1 MVLSSSEI
9 KRSIISSI
17 LEFSM
22 DSDSHRSGNFSQ
34 TQVSE
39 MLSLAI
45 EINNLINYL
54 DKDPSKLQYIS
65 KLSRPKLSLTELAKM
80 KRCLELSF
88 KYDSDI
94 NSIAIDIGENL
105 AVTNRYLSKG
115 IDYVLLNLSKKD
127 FKSIAQATD
136 NKKTKNLAN
145 SKFEQ
150 EQELKKQFAK
160 QQQAQK
166 QARKKPKSGFSFF
179 SFLLFM
185 IVLGAISLFIYN
197 SFFNR
202 SATRVTSLVKEYRSD
217 RKLSSVQRP
226 SIRSDLKVEGTKSLL
241 MIFDS
246 NEQDFINQNP
256 KIAYEV
262 RGEDSGIAIDSL
274 IDGEISLAAV
284 SRIPTLAERKAAAA
298 KNKALADH
306 RIALD
311 SVVFF
316 VNASNPIETLTT
328 DELKELYAKDLMT
341 WNALTVQSRSA
352 EKISRFS
359 LSKQSGTFNFFKDRV
374 MFGEEVT
381 ENVIHLYKPDQLL
394 EMVASN
400 PNAIGFCS
408 LSVFMNKNI
417 ANREKVKIIRIG
429 SIFDDNG
436 TKPVDEMGRLD
447 AQTVKTGEYP
457 LTRYLY
463 LISAGDLNNAQAKFI
478 DFMRSPLVQ
487 SQMTNYGLVGIQ

>member
-9 KRSIISSI
+9 KKSIIGSI

-22 DSDSHRSGNFSQ
+22 NSDAHRTGEFNQ

-54 DKDPSKLQYIS
+54 DKDPSKLQYVS
-65 KLSRPKLSLTELAKM
+65 KLSRPKLALKELSKM
-80 KRCLELSF
+80 KRVLELTF

-115 IDYVLLNLSKKD
+115 IDYILLNLSKKD
-127 FKSIAQATD
+127 FKTIAQGTAFNE
-136 NKKTKNLAN
+136 NKKTAN
-145 SKFEQ
+145 ISDSKFEQ
-150 EQELKKQFAK
+150 DQALKKKNPGQTRRVKKKK
-160 QQQAQK
+160 QGV
-166 QARKKPKSGFSFF
+166 GFFPF
-179 SFLLFM
+179 ILFM
-185 IVLGAISLFIYN
+185 IVLAAISIFIYN

-202 SATRVTSLVKEYRSD
+202 HATNVTSLVKEYRSD

-226 SIRSDLKVEGTKSLL
+226 SIGASLKVEGTKSLL

-246 NEQDFINQNP
+246 NEQDFKNQNP
-256 KIAYEV
+256 KISYEV
-262 RGEDSGIAIDSL
+262 KGEDSGIAIDNL

-284 SRIPTLAERKAAAA
+284 SRIPNLDERKAAAA

-316 VNASNPIETLTT
+316 VNQANPIETLTT
-328 DELKELYAKDLMT
+328 DELKEVYAKDVMT
-341 WNALTVQSRSA
+341 WNALTVQSNSA
-352 EKISRFS
+352 AKISRFS
-359 LSKQSGTFNFFKDRV
+359 LSKQSGTFNFFKDRI

-381 ENVIHLYKPDQLL
+381 DSVIHLYKPDQLL

-400 PNAIGFCS
+400 PNGIGFCS
-408 LSVFMNKNI
+408 LSVFMNKDI
-417 ANREKVKIIRIG
+417 TNRAKVKIIRIG
-429 SIFDDNG
+429 SIFDENG
-436 TKPVDEMGRLD
+436 TKPVDNMGRLD
-447 AQTVKTGEYP
+447 AQTVRTGEYP

-463 LISAGDLNNAQAKFI
+463 LISAGELNNSQAKFI
-478 DFMRSPLVQ
+478 DFMRSPVVQ
-487 SQMTNYGLVGIQ
+487 SQLTNYGLVGIQ

>member
-1 MVLSSSEI
+1 MVLNSSEI
-9 KRSIISSI
+9 KKSIISSI

-22 DSDSHRSGNFSQ
+22 DSNAHRTGEYEQ

-54 DKDPSKLQYIS
+54 DKDPSKLQYVS
-65 KLSRPKLSLTELAKM
+65 KLSRPKLSLADLSKM
-80 KRCLELSF
+80 KRALELTF

-94 NSIAIDIGENL
+94 NSVAIDIGENL
-105 AVTNRYLSKG
+105 AVTNRFLSKG
-115 IDYVLLNLSKKD
+115 IDYILLNLSKKD
-127 FKSIAQATD
+127 FKTIAQGSSFNE
-136 NKKTKNLAN
+136 NKKA
-145 SKFEQ
+145 SDISSSRYEQ
-150 EQELKKQFAK
+150 EQ
-160 QQQAQK
+160 AQK
-166 QARKKPKSGFSFF
+166 KKTQRQQRKSTKKKSGIGFF
-179 SFLLFM
+179 PFLLFM
-185 IVLGAISLFIYN
+185 IVLGAMSIFIYN

-202 SATRVTSLVKEYRSD
+202 HATSVTSLVKEYRSD

-226 SIRSDLKVEGTKSLL
+226 AISSGLKVQGTRSLL
-241 MIFDS
+241 MIFDA

-256 KIAYEV
+256 KIQYEV
-262 RGEDSGIAIDSL
+262 TGEDSGIAIDNL

-284 SRIPTLAERKAAAA
+284 SRIPNLDERREAAE

-316 VNASNPIETLTT
+316 VNQANPIETLTT
-328 DELKELYAKDLMT
+328 DELKEVYAKDLIT

-352 EKISRFS
+352 EKIARFS
-359 LSKQSGTFNFFKDRV
+359 LSKQSGTFNFFKDRI
-374 MFGEEVT
+374 MFGEKVT
-381 ENVIHLYKPDQLL
+381 ENVIHIYKPDQLL
-394 EMVASN
+394 EMVSSN

-408 LSVFMNKNI
+408 LSVFMNKEI
-417 ANREKVKIIRIG
+417 ANRVKVKILRIG

-436 TKPVDEMGRLD
+436 TKPVDSMGRLD
-447 AQTVKTGEYP
+447 AQTVRTGEYP

-463 LISAGDLNNAQAKFI
+463 LISAGELNNNQAKFI
-478 DFMRSPLVQ
+478 DFMRSPAIQDQL
-487 SQMTNYGLVGIQ
+487 TNYGLVGIQ

>member
-9 KRSIISSI
+9 KKSIIGSI

-22 DSDSHRSGNFSQ
+22 AIDTHKQSGKYSQ
-34 TQVSE
+34 AQISE

-45 EINNLINYL
+45 EINNLINFL
-54 DKDPSKLQYIS
+54 DKDPSQLQYVT
-65 KLSRPKLSLTELAKM
+65 KLSRPKLPLKDLAKM
-80 KRCLELSF
+80 KRVLELSF
-88 KYDSDI
+88 KYHSDI

-115 IDYVLLNLSKKD
+115 IDYILLNLSKKD
-127 FKSIAQATD
+127 FKAITQTSAFND
-136 NKKTKNLAN
+136 EKKAPSPESVRTGYEK
-145 SKFEQ
+145 EQ
-150 EQELKKQFAK
+150 LR
-160 QQQAQK
+160 QQQSP
-166 QARKKPKSGFSFF
+166 KPKKKSGISFF
-179 SFLLFM
+179 SFILFM
-185 IVLGAISLFIYN
+185 IVLGAMSIFIYN

-202 SATRVTSLVKEYRSD
+202 HATGVTSLVKEYRSD

-226 SIRSDLKVEGTKSLL
+226 SISSELKIEGTRSLL
-241 MIFDS
+241 MIFDA

-256 KIAYEV
+256 KIDYSV
-262 RGEDSGIAIDSL
+262 TGEDSGLAIDNL
-274 IDGEISLAAV
+274 IEGKASLAAV
-284 SRIPTLAERKAAAA
+284 SRIPNLDERKQAAA
-298 KNKALADH
+298 KNTPLADH

-316 VNASNPIETLTT
+316 VHQSNPVETLTT
-328 DELKELYAKDLMT
+328 DEIKEIYASDLIT

-352 EKISRFS
+352 EKIARFS

-374 MFGEEVT
+374 MFGEAVT
-381 ENVIHLYKPDQLL
+381 EEVIHLYKPNQLL

-408 LSVFMNKNI
+408 LSVFMNKEI
-417 ANREKVKIIRIG
+417 ANRENVKIIRIG

-436 TKPVDEMGRLD
+436 TKPIDNMGRLN
-447 AQTVKTGEYP
+447 AQTVRNGEYP

-463 LISAGDLNNAQAKFI
+463 LISAGELNNAQAKYI
-478 DFMRSPLVQ
+478 DFMRSPQVQ

>member
-1 MVLSSSEI
+1 MVLNSSEI
-9 KRSIISSI
+9 KKSIISSI

-22 DSDSHRSGNFSQ
+22 DSNAHRTGEYEQ

-54 DKDPSKLQYIS
+54 DKDPSKLQYVS
-65 KLSRPKLSLTELAKM
+65 KLSRPKLSLADLSKM
-80 KRCLELSF
+80 KRALELTF

-94 NSIAIDIGENL
+94 NSVAIDIGENL
-105 AVTNRYLSKG
+105 AVTNRFLSKG
-115 IDYVLLNLSKKD
+115 IDYILLNLSKKD
-127 FKSIAQATD
+127 FKTIAQGSSFNE
-136 NKKTKNLAN
+136 NKKA
-145 SKFEQ
+145 SDISSSRYEQ
-150 EQELKKQFAK
+150 EQ
-160 QQQAQK
+160 AQK
-166 QARKKPKSGFSFF
+166 KKTQRQQRKSTKKKSGIGFF
-179 SFLLFM
+179 PFLLFM
-185 IVLGAISLFIYN
+185 IVLGAMSIFIYN

-202 SATRVTSLVKEYRSD
+202 HATSVTSLVKEYRSD

-226 SIRSDLKVEGTKSLL
+226 AISSGLKVQGTRSLL
-241 MIFDS
+241 MIFDA

-256 KIAYEV
+256 KIQYEV
-262 RGEDSGIAIDSL
+262 TGEDSGIAIDNL

-284 SRIPTLAERKAAAA
+284 SRIPNLDERREAAE

-316 VNASNPIETLTT
+316 VNQANPIETLTT
-328 DELKELYAKDLMT
+328 DELKEVYAKDLIT

-352 EKISRFS
+352 EKIARFS
-359 LSKQSGTFNFFKDRV
+359 LSKQSGTFNFFKDRI
-374 MFGEEVT
+374 MFGEKVT
-381 ENVIHLYKPDQLL
+381 ESVIHIYKPDQLL
-394 EMVASN
+394 EMVSSN

-408 LSVFMNKNI
+408 LSVFMNKEI
-417 ANREKVKIIRIG
+417 ANRAKVKILRIG

-436 TKPVDEMGRLD
+436 TKPVDSMGRLD
-447 AQTVKTGEYP
+447 AQTVRTGEYP

-463 LISAGDLNNAQAKFI
+463 LISAGELNNNQAKFI
-478 DFMRSPLVQ
+478 DFMRSPAIQDQL
-487 SQMTNYGLVGIQ
+487 TNYGLVGIQ

>member
-1 MVLSSSEI
+1 MVLNSSEI
-9 KRSIISSI
+9 KKSIISSI

-22 DSDSHRSGNFSQ
+22 DSNAHRTGEYEQ

-54 DKDPSKLQYIS
+54 DKDPSKLQYVS
-65 KLSRPKLSLTELAKM
+65 KLSRPKLSLADLSKM
-80 KRCLELSF
+80 KRALELTF

-94 NSIAIDIGENL
+94 NSVAIDIGENL
-105 AVTNRYLSKG
+105 AVTNRFLSKG
-115 IDYVLLNLSKKD
+115 IDYILLNLSKKD
-127 FKSIAQATD
+127 FKTIAQGSSFNE
-136 NKKTKNLAN
+136 NKKA
-145 SKFEQ
+145 SDISSSRYEQ
-150 EQELKKQFAK
+150 EQ
-160 QQQAQK
+160 AQK
-166 QARKKPKSGFSFF
+166 KKTQRQQRKSTKKKSGIGFF
-179 SFLLFM
+179 PFLLFM
-185 IVLGAISLFIYN
+185 IVLGAMSIFIYN

-202 SATRVTSLVKEYRSD
+202 HATSVTSLVKEYRSD

-226 SIRSDLKVEGTKSLL
+226 AISSGLKVQGTRSLL
-241 MIFDS
+241 MIFDA

-256 KIAYEV
+256 KIQYEV
-262 RGEDSGIAIDSL
+262 TGEDSGIAIDNL

-284 SRIPTLAERKAAAA
+284 SRIPNLDERREAAE

-316 VNASNPIETLTT
+316 VNQANPIETLTT
-328 DELKELYAKDLMT
+328 DELKEVYAKDLIT

-352 EKISRFS
+352 EKIARFS
-359 LSKQSGTFNFFKDRV
+359 LSKQSGTFNFFKDRI
-374 MFGEEVT
+374 MFGEKVT
-381 ENVIHLYKPDQLL
+381 ESVIHIYKPDQLL
-394 EMVASN
+394 EMVSSN

-408 LSVFMNKNI
+408 LSVFMNKEI
-417 ANREKVKIIRIG
+417 ANRVKVKILRIG

-436 TKPVDEMGRLD
+436 TKPVDSMGRLD
-447 AQTVKTGEYP
+447 AQTVRTGEYP

-463 LISAGDLNNAQAKFI
+463 LISAGELNNNQAKFI
-478 DFMRSPLVQ
+478 DFMRSPAIQDQL
-487 SQMTNYGLVGIQ
+487 TNYGLVGIQ

>member
-1 MVLSSSEI
+1 MVLNSSEI
-9 KRSIISSI
+9 KKSIISSI

-22 DSDSHRSGNFSQ
+22 DSNAHRTGEYEQ

-54 DKDPSKLQYIS
+54 DKDPSKLQYVS
-65 KLSRPKLSLTELAKM
+65 KLSRPKLSLADLSKM
-80 KRCLELSF
+80 KRALELTF

-94 NSIAIDIGENL
+94 NSVAIDIGENL
-105 AVTNRYLSKG
+105 AVTNRFLSKG
-115 IDYVLLNLSKKD
+115 IDYILLNLSKKD
-127 FKSIAQATD
+127 FKTIAQGSSFNE
-136 NKKTKNLAN
+136 NKKA
-145 SKFEQ
+145 SDISSSRYEQ
-150 EQELKKQFAK
+150 EQ
-160 QQQAQK
+160 AQK
-166 QARKKPKSGFSFF
+166 KKTQRQQRKSTKKKSGIGFF
-179 SFLLFM
+179 PFLLFM
-185 IVLGAISLFIYN
+185 IVLGAMSIFIYN

-202 SATRVTSLVKEYRSD
+202 HATSVTSLVKEYRSD

-226 SIRSDLKVEGTKSLL
+226 AISSGLKVQGTRSLL
-241 MIFDS
+241 MIFDA

-256 KIAYEV
+256 KIQYEV
-262 RGEDSGIAIDSL
+262 TGEDSGIAIDNL

-284 SRIPTLAERKAAAA
+284 SRIPNLDERREAAE

-316 VNASNPIETLTT
+316 VNQANPIETLTT
-328 DELKELYAKDLMT
+328 DELKEVYAKDSIT

-352 EKISRFS
+352 EKIARFS
-359 LSKQSGTFNFFKDRV
+359 LSKQSGTFNFFKDRI
-374 MFGEEVT
+374 MFGEKVT
-381 ENVIHLYKPDQLL
+381 ESVIHIYKPDQLL
-394 EMVASN
+394 EMVSSN

-408 LSVFMNKNI
+408 LSVFMNKEI
-417 ANREKVKIIRIG
+417 ANRAKVKILRIG

-436 TKPVDEMGRLD
+436 TKPVDSMGRLD
-447 AQTVKTGEYP
+447 AQTVRTGEYP

-463 LISAGDLNNAQAKFI
+463 LISAGELNNNQAKFI
-478 DFMRSPLVQ
+478 DFMRSPAIQDQL
-487 SQMTNYGLVGIQ
+487 TNYGLVGIQ

>member
-9 KRSIISSI
+9 KKSIISSV

-22 DSDSHRSGNFSQ
+22 DTNSHRTGEFSQ

-54 DKDPSKLQYIS
+54 DKDPSKLQYVS
-65 KLSRPKLSLTELAKM
+65 KLSRPKLPLQDLSKM
-80 KRCLELSF
+80 KRALELTF

-115 IDYVLLNLSKKD
+115 IDYILLNLSKKD
-127 FKSIAQATD
+127 FRTIAQTSAFND
-136 NKKTKNLAN
+136 GKKQADIADT
-145 SKFEQ
+145 KFEQ
-150 EQELKKQFAK
+150 QQRPTKQTRVKKK
-160 QQQAQK
+160 
-166 QARKKPKSGFSFF
+166 KSGVGFF
-179 SFLLFM
+179 SFILFM
-185 IVLGAISLFIYN
+185 TVLGAMSLFIYN

-202 SATRVTSLVKEYRSD
+202 HATNVTSLVKEYRSD

-226 SIRSDLKVEGTKSLL
+226 EVSRDLLVEGTKSLL
-241 MIFDS
+241 MIFDA
-246 NEQDFINQNP
+246 NEKDFANQNP
-256 KIAYEV
+256 RLSFDVK
-262 RGEDSGIAIDSL
+262 GEDSGIAIDNL

-284 SRIPTLAERKAAAA
+284 SRIPNLNERKAAAA
-298 KNKALADH
+298 KNIPLADH

-316 VNASNPIETLTT
+316 VHPSNPVETLTT
-328 DELKELYAKDLMT
+328 DELKEIYAKDLIT

-400 PNAIGFCS
+400 QNSIGFCS

-417 ANREKVKIIRIG
+417 ANRNRVKIIRIG

-436 TKPVDEMGRLD
+436 TKPIDGTGKLD
-447 AQTVKTGEYP
+447 AQTVRTGEYP

-463 LISAGDLNNAQAKFI
+463 LISAGELNNSQAKFI
-478 DFMRSPLVQ
+478 DFMRSPALQ
-487 SQMTNYGLVGIQ
+487 TQLTNYGLVGIQ